1 MTLRYARFA
10 KHVNGQHFATHWFT
24 NSTKFKTFHTQGASC
39 LCSDFGPDK
48 KCLRP
53 EDCDLSKSVGS
64 NEIVDTSP
72 APNIGSLFARVGA
85 RASRL
90 FEQNDQNSI
99 IVNKPLNPCASVAP
113 QTVCCVP
120 KPKTPQECPSG
131 FIPSDDPDCP
141 CKPESR
147 FHEVNSTK
155 YY

>member
-1 MTLRYARFA
+1 M
-10 KHVNGQHFATHWFT
+10 
-24 NSTKFKTFHTQGASC
+24 
-39 LCSDFGPDK
+39 
-48 KCLRP
+48 
-53 EDCDLSKSVGS
+53 
-64 NEIVDTSP
+64 DTSP
-72 APNIGSLFARVGA
+72 AIDIGSLFG
-85 RASRL
+85 RATRL

-99 IVNKPLNPCASVAP
+99 ILNKPLNPCASVAP

-155 YY
+155 YYSGQ